1 MFVHL
6 HTHTEY
12 SLLDGMSKIKD
23 IVAAAKSHN
32 QTALAITDHGVMHG
46 ALEFYFECQAQG
58 IKPIIG
64 LEAYV
69 AKSKLQNKDNSER
82 SPYHL
87 TLLAKNNIG
96 YNNLL
101 KLSSISRAL
110 LAS

>member
-23 IVAAAKSHN
+23 LVTTAKSHN

-69 AKSKLQNKDNSER
+69 AKSKLQN
-82 SPYHL
+82 
-87 TLLAKNNIG
+87 
-96 YNNLL
+96 
-101 KLSSISRAL
+101 
-110 LAS
+110 